1 MGSFSSNGTNNKKQT
16 TKRRGT
22 LVRVSTGEKIQYN
35 SDPERSKPKVTEK
48 QKQEAETRYQQYRSA
63 AKKNDDRELGKPWDN
78 TGDVVDSTTGT
89 VINVPEKNHGNG
101 YSPLKT
107 VGGIVQR
114 GLSQIA
120 QAGGNTLAFAEDVL
134 LRPIEWV
141 SGLEAGQLSDDAPFN
156 TWAEAIRKESDAV
169 NAYYAENSAKGGK
182 IAQTVEDLGAATVAA
197 APQAIMAFL
206 SGGGSAIASTT
217 AGLTQTATSA
227 ISPSLMNTVRNAVT
241 GMAKDPQYWASF
253 AQVVGDSYEQALADG
268 ADREK
273 ATLYALGNSV
283 LNAAVEV
290 GGGIQTLPGELQQG
304 GSALRAWIDSMVDEG
319 KEEVVQGIIERA
331 AQNAVYNKGNPIAST
346 TDENAIFNPYTAGKE
361 FAGGA
366 VVGGILSG
374 AQIGVVKG
382 INYLANRA
390 NQKQA
395 QPTTV
400 ETAPEAAQESAVQ
413 DQEAPTITP
422 EEYAKAVADA
432 QMPQE
437 VAQETVEAKDSDNR
451 DDIDPAAIR
460 KEQEKRGIVNGKVVD
475 QEALDNDP
483 FIQRVTSDTER
494 ISDAALETKAD
505 TTIEDTPEATAE
517 APKGAEVPT
526 STTTEPVTLE
536 SVAKKYGKQAEAV
549 QRTYNEGQDVQKFAD
564 AYDYAWSVG
573 KGGGYLEDVM
583 NSPVT
588 NYLTGQQIR
597 LAYQAGVAASKAAAG
612 ELASNIKPNGM
623 TGRRK
628 GTVKGEGVT
637 IADLKATFN
646 DRQGQAFKALSTITE
661 VTGIDIVLYKSEAAN
676 GKFEGS
682 QGKFKWSDDKIY
694 IDVNAGLYY
703 AKDVTELSKYT
714 MLRTFTHE
722 FTHFIEKW
730 NPQEYNDLRQ
740 VVFDTLKANGENV
753 QDLIETKMAMDE
765 SLTYD
770 RASREVVAEGLSD
783 ILPDSSFIQ
792 TLAEQHQNIF
802 QKIHEKLK
810 EFAAQLREHF
820 NSLVKNP
827 SREAN
832 ALKVGDT
839 LNYVDSVVKMFDK
852 VSTQAVEN
860 YQGANAVEEKTA
872 ETYTSKN
879 GYTITDNPEYH
890 SIEIKFDGKPA
901 EEVRNALKGNKF
913 RWNGKKGVW
922 YGKTDRQTIIDAL
935 DKAYTQKP
943 EMTFEES
950 FKNASREEKDEVL
963 KALDENLGKPGRV
976 FPTEIREAVVNK
988 EETNNGTEIDQRGVL
1003 EPDTSGQGAARL
1015 LDAVEETPVQGDGGQ
1030 REAVPVSEE
1039 RGNKA
1044 ERPDH
1049 RADAGWDGRGRSLGS
1064 GEVADVRRDD
1074 GLSGQEKTDTAAPVY
1089 ETAERKPTTEDV
1101 EERKRLMVERK
1112 KTMKEAAKKYGVTDK
1127 EASVL
1132 DNYVGGSLCY
1142 MLNLRARNGN
1152 LSAEDRGILE
1162 TIVSALKKFPQYS
1175 GRTYRNLK
1183 FKTQEQYDDF
1193 IQKHKPGDT
1202 VTFDGLTSTSKLPNG
1217 YVKVGDGVVHMVID
1231 GVSGYDIADTFG
1243 QKKQQEVLYLPGTK
1257 FEITDVTTAND
1268 GNPLIYAKE
1277 IASNGTLENED
1288 GAGHGDQGP
1297 AQSDG
1302 GNGTVGSQREP
1313 RLDGAVRSDE
1323 SVPDEARGGRGRDDV
1338 RRERGESSDGGN
1350 VPLRDEV
1357 TEQIERTSTV
1367 QPKGQNF
1374 VIGDSLDLPKGEK
1387 ARYKANVEA
1396 IRIVKQLEADG
1407 RVATP
1412 AEQEALSKYVG
1423 WGGLAN
1429 AFDAKKADWSK
1440 EYAELKDLLTDEEY
1454 AAARASTLNAH
1465 YTDISVIKAMY
1476 DGLKQL
1482 GFTGGRMLEPASG
1495 VGNFVGAMPADMA
1508 ATVKSWTMVE
1518 LDSITGLIAKHLYPN
1533 ADVRIQGFEKANLP
1547 DNYMDVAISN
1557 VPFGN
1562 FAIVDKA
1569 FPKAVTSAIHNY
1581 FFAKALAKVRT
1592 GGIVMFITS
1601 SYTMNSKDSAVR
1613 RYIMKQAD
1621 LLGAIRLPESAFKG
1635 NANTEVVTDILVLKK
1650 RAALTEYA
1658 GEAFQEAPY
1667 QYIQGYN
1674 GAYINEYFTNHPE
1687 MVLGTASMDGS
1698 MYRGNSLTYK
1708 PFTDRGSLADQ
1719 IREAFKHIQGK
1730 MDYPAT
1736 LSKERTN
1743 FAVERETKKGKN
1755 GGLVSKDGKIYK
1767 NTNGELV
1774 EQTVESADA
1783 ECITSMLAIRDAHRD
1798 LANFLQQG
1806 LNDKTIKAARKK
1818 LNQLYDGFVKKYGYL
1833 NEAKNKKLL
1842 DEDPDQYSILSLENF
1857 SQKLET
1863 GKNGKRH
1870 WVKTA
1875 SKADIFTKDTIAP
1888 NRTITS
1894 VKDVSEGL
1902 IVSRNET
1909 GGVDVAMIAKLTGKS
1924 AEDVTRELIDSRM
1937 VFKTKDGGLEP
1948 AETYLSGNVR
1958 AKLREAEALAPMD
1971 KDFQNNVEA
1980 LRPIIPEDVPY
1991 TDIFCNPG
1999 ATWIPD
2005 SVYSD
2010 FAAEMLGS
2018 RNSEWSPV
2026 VTIKRMPETGN
2037 FTVELKNKWLKTN
2050 ANNTQRWGT
2059 PQRSFLNLFDA
2070 MLNSRSVVIRYKTE
2084 DGSSVVDKDA
2094 TAAANEKIENIKKE
2108 FQEWLW
2114 KDEARKTELASLY
2127 NETFNA
2133 IVNTRYN
2140 GDNLTVNGA
2149 NAMKPLRP
2157 HQRDA
2162 VQRIISSGGNTLLA
2176 HKVGAGKTYEMAAA
2190 AMKLKQLGIVKKP
2203 MFIVPKSLV
2212 SQWGKEFKDFFP
2224 TAKLLVADDK
2234 SFSPANRKI
2243 NANRI
2248 ANNNYDAVIVSYEQ
2262 FEKIPMSADFQA
2274 QFYQEQI
2281 DDVIRAI
2288 EEEREASGK
2297 NSLSIKDLEKKR
2309 KKLQNKLEKLTSKE
2323 KDEDSIEFEQLG
2335 VDSLFVDEA
2344 HNFKNLE
2351 YTTSMSNVAGLGN
2364 KDGSGRAFDLYT
2376 KVRYLQGLNGGRG
2389 IVFATAT
2396 PVMNSMSE
2404 MYIMQRYLQPDLL
2417 NQIGLNTF
2425 DAWAKQFGEVVNG
2438 VEIKPSGQGYRVKQS
2453 FSRFKNMNELQLLFR
2468 NFADVLTSIP
2478 GLKIPKIK
2486 GGKVNVVVCEPGEF
2500 QKNYMLELEKRAD
2513 NVKNVDPSV
2522 DNMLKI
2528 TSDGRKVAYT
2538 QRMIDPSLPYEDGC
2552 KIYRCCDNIV
2562 SKYKESKNI
2571 KGTQLV
2577 FLDMA
2582 TPKGKSS
2589 KETDVESG
2597 ADVESAQLYDDIRA
2611 RLVKLGIPKGEI
2623 AFIHEADTDAKKKE
2637 LFQDVNDG
2645 TVRVL
2650 IGSTGKMGV
2659 GMNAQKRVVA
2669 IHHLDAPWRPGDVE
2683 QRNGRAFRQGNIN
2696 DEVECFTY
2704 VTEGSFDARLW
2715 DILDRKQNFINQIM
2729 NGENVGR
2736 ETEDTGEVTLSAAE
2750 VKALASGSP
2759 LILEQVQLDTDIK
2772 KLESLQR
2779 AHSSSV
2785 NRAKSYLTQDEAKIA
2800 SLEKTIE
2807 NGKADL
2813 ASRVDTYS
2821 DDKFSMTVG
2830 RQKFTDKKEAGAAL
2844 MAAITAK
2851 AGEEYTA
2858 VGKFAGFELKV
2869 RKTDAEYTGLIS
2881 GKNGYPFRVY
2891 STETTRMVT
2900 NMCSTVFNMPDTIKG
2915 WETNLEETRKD
2926 LEEQKNLIAEPFT
2939 KQTELDQKRK
2949 RYNEVMEILNP
2960 KEEQSLD
2967 SIEEEEQSR
2976 EYLLEEEQTRQQSYT
2991 DREVLAIAAED
3002 VSVDG
3007 LNAGEQDALRIFK
3020 NRLNTLE
3027 DLQVKRQEQGRKYKE
3042 QQFGEKVDRA
3052 EAEKTLNRM
3061 KVLDTQIERAS
3072 QDVLKVEETEVLR
3085 RVLKKART
3093 VVENQEREHGK
3104 ELLARYRDRRANAAT
3119 IKKYRERLK
3128 TDVDSLAKWIVHPN
3142 NKDVI
3147 QHIPDTIKNAVIPFL
3162 NSIDFTSKRQLNGGD
3177 ATKADAEFV
3186 KRVKTLN
3193 AALKENINVQ
3203 GLYSGYND
3211 LPPYFMERLQG
3222 FVDTVQDLVDK
3233 NTGDFVVNRMTGEE
3247 LRNLSEIV
3255 RVLKT
3260 TIINMNKFH
3269 ANAMFQ
3275 HVYEAGEDSMTHMEE
3290 FKNAGKE
3297 NGVSNFFLWQQ
3308 MRPAYGF
3315 ERFGKGGKA
3324 VWDGLRRGQA
3334 KLAFNAEEIKQ
3345 FAENAYSADEVKAWE
3360 KETKTFT
3367 LGNDTVTI
3375 PVSYIMSLYELS
3387 KRPQAMGHLM
3397 GEGIR
3402 VATFK
3407 NGKEKVSDVGHK
3419 LTKGDLETIIN
3430 SLSDRQKE
3438 VADELQKYMAD
3449 QGGKWGNYVSM
3460 ARFGEE
3466 LFGEEHYFPIN
3477 SDGRQLSANADEAP
3491 SNASLYALLNMSFT
3505 KELNEEA
3512 TNRLV
3517 LYSVFDVFSNHMS
3530 SMAQYNAM
3538 ALPVL
3543 DAIKWFNYTRT
3554 ELIDGAKVR
3563 MGSVRDEMNRAF
3575 GVPEESKPGSG
3586 KKGYAESFVM
3596 NILKGFNGTEAQ
3608 GVPEDTPLISMLHR
3622 YNAAQ
3627 VAFNARVAF
3636 LQPLA
3641 ITRAAMILD
3650 YASIMRGVSDVANLK
3665 KNIQEMK
3672 KYSGIAAWKDLG
3684 FYDVN
3689 ISRGLNAIIK
3699 HDDTIPERVLEVGT
3713 KGAEWGD
3720 RVTWAAIWSA
3730 CKTQVAKR
3738 MNPSAK
3744 GYYEAVSD
3752 LFEEVIYK
3760 TQVVDSIIAKN
3771 QFLRSKSFG
3780 ARSFGSFMNEP
3791 STTASMLTNAYD
3803 QYNMDLKRG
3812 MNKTQAWQKNR
3823 QLIVRTTYVYAI
3835 TAILTAAIESIPDA
3849 WRDDDD
3855 YETGLEKWWEA
3866 MKGNLVDELMPFN
3879 KLPIMSDLYNV
3890 VKSILE
3896 KVGVDT
3902 YGFEPNT
3909 FYSQLYNYIVKGTE
3923 IIYDKITGADTNY
3936 TWYGGAYKLLQAA
3949 SGLSGLP
3956 MSAVTREVV
3965 TLWNNSVG
3973 TMAPSLKAKTYD
3985 PGDKA
3990 EIKYAYQD
3998 GYLTAEEATAQLM
4011 EKGLVED
4018 KNDAYWAIQK
4028 WDSGDASYSRYDKLY
4043 DAAKNG
4049 GSINTPMREL
4059 TSHGYT
4065 EKDVISQLKS
4075 QIGKWYKEGE
4085 STRSE
4090 AIRMLTRYCGMTRD
4104 EATEKIKKYDEE
4116 KK

>member
-1 MGSFSSNGTNNKKQT
+1 
-16 TKRRGT
+16 
-22 LVRVSTGEKIQYN
+22 
-35 SDPERSKPKVTEK
+35 
-48 QKQEAETRYQQYRSA
+48 
-63 AKKNDDRELGKPWDN
+63 
-78 TGDVVDSTTGT
+78 
-89 VINVPEKNHGNG
+89 
-101 YSPLKT
+101 
-107 VGGIVQR
+107 
-114 GLSQIA
+114 
-120 QAGGNTLAFAEDVL
+120 
-134 LRPIEWV
+134 
-141 SGLEAGQLSDDAPFN
+141 
-156 TWAEAIRKESDAV
+156 
-169 NAYYAENSAKGGK
+169 
-182 IAQTVEDLGAATVAA
+182 
-197 APQAIMAFL
+197 
-206 SGGGSAIASTT
+206 
-217 AGLTQTATSA
+217 
-227 ISPSLMNTVRNAVT
+227 
-241 GMAKDPQYWASF
+241 
-253 AQVVGDSYEQALADG
+253 
-268 ADREK
+268 
-273 ATLYALGNSV
+273 
-283 LNAAVEV
+283 
-290 GGGIQTLPGELQQG
+290 
-304 GSALRAWIDSMVDEG
+304 
-319 KEEVVQGIIERA
+319 
-331 AQNAVYNKGNPIAST
+331 
-346 TDENAIFNPYTAGKE
+346 
-361 FAGGA
+361 
-366 VVGGILSG
+366 
-374 AQIGVVKG
+374 
-382 INYLANRA
+382 
-390 NQKQA
+390 
-395 QPTTV
+395 
-400 ETAPEAAQESAVQ
+400 
-413 DQEAPTITP
+413 
-422 EEYAKAVADA
+422 
-432 QMPQE
+432 
-437 VAQETVEAKDSDNR
+437 
-451 DDIDPAAIR
+451 
-460 KEQEKRGIVNGKVVD
+460 
-475 QEALDNDP
+475 
-483 FIQRVTSDTER
+483 
-494 ISDAALETKAD
+494 
-505 TTIEDTPEATAE
+505 
-517 APKGAEVPT
+517 
-526 STTTEPVTLE
+526 
-536 SVAKKYGKQAEAV
+536 
-549 QRTYNEGQDVQKFAD
+549 
-564 AYDYAWSVG
+564 
-573 KGGGYLEDVM
+573 
-583 NSPVT
+583 
-588 NYLTGQQIR
+588 
-597 LAYQAGVAASKAAAG
+597 
-612 ELASNIKPNGM
+612 
-623 TGRRK
+623 
-628 GTVKGEGVT
+628 
-637 IADLKATFN
+637 
-646 DRQGQAFKALSTITE
+646 
-661 VTGIDIVLYKSEAAN
+661 
-676 GKFEGS
+676 
-682 QGKFKWSDDKIY
+682 
-694 IDVNAGLYY
+694 
-703 AKDVTELSKYT
+703 
-714 MLRTFTHE
+714 
-722 FTHFIEKW
+722 
-730 NPQEYNDLRQ
+730 
-740 VVFDTLKANGENV
+740 
-753 QDLIETKMAMDE
+753 
-765 SLTYD
+765 
-770 RASREVVAEGLSD
+770 
-783 ILPDSSFIQ
+783 
-792 TLAEQHQNIF
+792 
-802 QKIHEKLK
+802 
-810 EFAAQLREHF
+810 
-820 NSLVKNP
+820 
-827 SREAN
+827 
-832 ALKVGDT
+832 
-839 LNYVDSVVKMFDK
+839 
-852 VSTQAVEN
+852 
-860 YQGANAVEEKTA
+860 
-872 ETYTSKN
+872 
-879 GYTITDNPEYH
+879 
-890 SIEIKFDGKPA
+890 
-901 EEVRNALKGNKF
+901 
-913 RWNGKKGVW
+913 
-922 YGKTDRQTIIDAL
+922 
-935 DKAYTQKP
+935 
-943 EMTFEES
+943 
-950 FKNASREEKDEVL
+950 
-963 KALDENLGKPGRV
+963 
-976 FPTEIREAVVNK
+976 
-988 EETNNGTEIDQRGVL
+988 
-1003 EPDTSGQGAARL
+1003 
-1015 LDAVEETPVQGDGGQ
+1015 
-1030 REAVPVSEE
+1030 
-1039 RGNKA
+1039 
-1044 ERPDH
+1044 
-1049 RADAGWDGRGRSLGS
+1049 
-1064 GEVADVRRDD
+1064 
-1074 GLSGQEKTDTAAPVY
+1074 
-1089 ETAERKPTTEDV
+1089 
-1101 EERKRLMVERK
+1101 
-1112 KTMKEAAKKYGVTDK
+1112 
-1127 EASVL
+1127 
-1132 DNYVGGSLCY
+1132 
-1142 MLNLRARNGN
+1142 
-1152 LSAEDRGILE
+1152 
-1162 TIVSALKKFPQYS
+1162 
-1175 GRTYRNLK
+1175 
-1183 FKTQEQYDDF
+1183 
-1193 IQKHKPGDT
+1193 
-1202 VTFDGLTSTSKLPNG
+1202 
-1217 YVKVGDGVVHMVID
+1217 
-1231 GVSGYDIADTFG
+1231 
-1243 QKKQQEVLYLPGTK
+1243 
-1257 FEITDVTTAND
+1257 
-1268 GNPLIYAKE
+1268 
-1277 IASNGTLENED
+1277 
-1288 GAGHGDQGP
+1288 
-1297 AQSDG
+1297 
-1302 GNGTVGSQREP
+1302 
-1313 RLDGAVRSDE
+1313 
-1323 SVPDEARGGRGRDDV
+1323 
-1338 RRERGESSDGGN
+1338 
-1350 VPLRDEV
+1350 
-1357 TEQIERTSTV
+1357 
-1367 QPKGQNF
+1367 
-1374 VIGDSLDLPKGEK
+1374 
-1387 ARYKANVEA
+1387 
-1396 IRIVKQLEADG
+1396 
-1407 RVATP
+1407 
-1412 AEQEALSKYVG
+1412 
-1423 WGGLAN
+1423 
-1429 AFDAKKADWSK
+1429 
-1440 EYAELKDLLTDEEY
+1440 
-1454 AAARASTLNAH
+1454 
-1465 YTDISVIKAMY
+1465 MY

-1508 ATVKSWTMVE
+1508 STVKSWTMVE

-1635 NANTEVVTDILVLKK
+1635 NAGTEVVTDILVLKK

-1833 NEAKNKKLL
+1833 NETKNKKLL

-1894 VKDVSEGL
+1894 VKDVAEGL

-1958 AKLREAEALAPMD
+1958 AKLREAEALAPID

-2018 RNSEWSPV
+2018 RNSEWSPA

-2037 FTVELKNKWLKTN
+2037 FTVELKDKWLKTN

-2114 KDEARKTELASLY
+2114 KDEGRKTELASLY

-2234 SFSPANRKI
+2234 SFTPANRKI

-2478 GLKIPKIK
+2478 GLKIPKMK

-2844 MAAITAK
+2844 MSAITAK

-2900 NMCSTVFNMPDTIKG
+2900 NMCSTVFNLPDTIKR

-2939 KQTELDQKRK
+2939 KQAELDQKRK

-2967 SIEEEEQSR
+2967 SIDDDTVQEQSR
-2976 EYLLEEEQTRQQSYT
+2976 EYLLEDDEDQTGPIEQAISSARTSIMQVPALFKHKDVRFGKTNIDIGGGRFDLATDYLASIGTQNLVFDPYNRGEEVNSGTLAYLQAGNRADTATCANVLNVIAEPAARANVILEVAKAIKKDGTAYFMVYEGNGTGIGKQTSAGYQNNRKTADYVSEIEQYFDIVQRKGKLIIAENPKLNLPKAAWEISPGKAVMYQARQQSYT

-3042 QQFGEKVDRA
+3042 QQFGGKVDRA

-3142 NKDVI
+3142 NKDVT

-3222 FVDTVQDLVDK
+3222 FVDTVQDIVDK
-3233 NTGDFVVNRMTGEE
+3233 NPGDFVVNRMTSEE

-3275 HVYEAGEDSMTHMEE
+3275 HVYEAGEDSMTHMEAFE
-3290 FKNAGKE
+3290 NAEKE

-3345 FAENAYSADEVKAWE
+3345 FAEGAYSADEVKAWE

-3375 PVSYIMSLYELS
+3375 PVSHIMSLYELS

-3419 LTKGDLETIIN
+3419 LTKGALDTIIN

-3438 VADELQKYMAD
+3438 VADSLQKYMAD
-3449 QGGKWGNYVSM
+3449 QGGKWGNYVST

-3608 GVPEDTPLISMLHR
+3608 GAPEDSVGIAALHR

-3627 VAFNARVAF
+3627 VAFNGRVVF

-3650 YASIMRGVSDVANLK
+3650 YASIMRGVSDAANLK
-3665 KNIQEMK
+3665 KNIREME
-3672 KYSGIAAWKDLG
+3672 KYSGIAAWKSLG

-3699 HDDTIPERVLEVGT
+3699 HDDTIPERILEVGT

-3771 QFLRSKSFG
+3771 QFLRSKGFL

-3855 YETGLEKWWEA
+3855 YENALEKWWEA

-3890 VKSILE
+3890 LKGILE

-3949 SGLSGLP
+3949 SGLSGIPL
-3956 MSAVTREVV
+3956 SATTREVV
-3965 TLWNNSVG
+3965 ALWNNSVG
-3973 TMAPSLKAKTYD
+3973 TMAPSLKVKTYD

-3998 GYLTAEEATAQLM
+3998 GYLTAKEATARLM

-4018 KNDAYWAIQK
+4018 KNDAYWTIQK

-4043 DAAKNG
+4043 DAAKSG
-4049 GSINTPMREL
+4049 GSINAPMREL
-4059 TSHGYT
+4059 TRNGYT

-4090 AIRMLTRYCGMTRD
+4090 AIRMLTRYCGMSRSD
-4104 EATEKIKKYDEE
+4104 AEERVRKYDEE
-4116 KK
+4116 KKK

>member
-134 LRPIEWV
+134 LRPVEWM
-141 SGLEAGQLSDDAPFN
+141 SGLEAGQISDDSLFN
-156 TWAEAIRKESDAV
+156 KWAENIRKESDAV
-169 NAYYAENSAKGGK
+169 NAYYAKNSAKGGK

-241 GMAKDPQYWASF
+241 GMAKDPQYWTSF

-290 GGGIQTLPGELQQG
+290 GGGIQTLPSELQKG
-304 GSALRAWIDSMVDEG
+304 GPALRAWIDSMVDEG

-331 AQNAVYNKGNPIAST
+331 AQNVVYNRGNPIAST

-366 VVGGILSG
+366 VVGGILGG
-374 AQIGVVKG
+374 AQMGVVKG
-382 INYLANRA
+382 MDYLANRA

-395 QPTTV
+395 QSPTV
-400 ETAPEAAQESAVQ
+400 ETAPEAAPTAKE
-413 DQEAPTITP
+413 QEAPTITP

-437 VAQETVEAKDSDNR
+437 VAQETVEEEDSDDW
-451 DDIDPAAIR
+451 DDIDPAYIR
-460 KEQEKRGIVNGKVVD
+460 KELEKRGIVNGEVVD
-475 QEALDNDP
+475 QEALDSDP
-483 FIQRVTSDTER
+483 FIQRVR
-494 ISDAALETKAD
+494 SDAERTSGAEQAEA
-505 TTIEDTPEATAE
+505 TIEEPTAVAKESVTTE
-517 APKGAEVPT
+517 APQDVEVPT
-526 STTTEPVTLE
+526 TTEEPVTLE
-536 SVAKKYGKQAEAV
+536 SVTKKYGKQAEAV

-588 NYLTGQQIR
+588 NYLTNQQMQ
-597 LAYQAGVAASKAAAG
+597 LAYQTGVAASKAAAG

-623 TGRRK
+623 TGRRR

-646 DRQGQAFKALSTITE
+646 DRQGQAYKALSTIAE
-661 VTGIDIVLYKSEAAN
+661 VTGIDIVLYKSKATN

-753 QDLIETKMAMDE
+753 QDLIEAKMAMDE
-765 SLTYD
+765 SLSYD

-792 TLAEQHQNIF
+792 TLADQHQNIF
-802 QKIHEKLK
+802 QKLHEKLK

-839 LNYVDSVVKMFDK
+839 LNYVDSVVKVFDK

-860 YQGANAVEEKTA
+860 YQSANAVAANFT
-872 ETYTSKN
+872 
-879 GYTITDNPEYH
+879 
-890 SIEIKFDGKPA
+890 
-901 EEVRNALKGNKF
+901 
-913 RWNGKKGVW
+913 
-922 YGKTDRQTIIDAL
+922 
-935 DKAYTQKP
+935 
-943 EMTFEES
+943 ES
-950 FKNASREEKDEVL
+950 FENATRAEKDEVI
-963 KALDENLGKPGRV
+963 AAMDANMGKPGRV

-988 EETNNGTEIDQRGVL
+988 EETSNGTEIDQRGVL

-1030 REAVPVSEE
+1030 RETVPVSAE
-1039 RGNKA
+1039 RGDET

-1049 RADAGWDGRGRSLGS
+1049 RADAGRDGRGRSLGS

-1074 GLSGQEKTDTAAPVY
+1074 GLSEEATDGRTENLEDDRGNQEGTGKHDAGAEEGTGGSAEVRAEPSSLWERRDVIVEPKADSIVGKEAEALKAYGAKSVVIRDADWDAAGLKHHSLVHGDSVY
-1089 ETAERKPTTEDV
+1089 MRETIPAESAGMIAPHEGTH
-1101 EERKRLMVERK
+1101 LMKRK
-1112 KTMKEAAKKYGVTDK
+1112 KYAPYLDFIERTPEMLNMGSKRAQELMAAAAKHRDMDFFDLPTDDAKREKALITIYDELNAMVYGHIAANKLIGLK
-1127 EASVL
+1127 EQLHEAFK
-1132 DNYVGGSLCY
+1132 DFDAY
-1142 MLNLRARNGN
+1142 A
-1152 LSAEDRGILE
+1152 AELTAIH
-1162 TIVSALKKFPQYS
+1162 
-1175 GRTYRNLK
+1175 
-1183 FKTQEQYDDF
+1183 EQYIDSL
-1193 IQKHKPGDT
+1193 KP
-1202 VTFDGLTSTSKLPNG
+1202 K
-1217 YVKVGDGVVHMVID
+1217 
-1231 GVSGYDIADTFG
+1231 ADT
-1243 QKKQQEVLYLPGTK
+1243 
-1257 FEITDVTTAND
+1257 TT
-1268 GNPLIYAKE
+1268 LHE
-1277 IASNGTLENED
+1277 
-1288 GAGHGDQGP
+1288 
-1297 AQSDG
+1297 
-1302 GNGTVGSQREP
+1302 
-1313 RLDGAVRSDE
+1313 
-1323 SVPDEARGGRGRDDV
+1323 
-1338 RRERGESSDGGN
+1338 
-1350 VPLRDEV
+1350 EV
-1357 TEQIERTSTV
+1357 TEQVERTSTV

-1440 EYAELKDLLTDEEY
+1440 EYAELKDLLTDAEY
-1454 AAARASTLNAH
+1454 SAARASTLNAH

-1508 ATVKSWTMVE
+1508 STVKSWTMVE

-1569 FPKAVTSAIHNY
+1569 FPKAVTGAIHNY

-1621 LLGAIRLPESAFKG
+1621 LLGAIRLPDSAFRG
-1635 NANTEVVTDILVLKK
+1635 NAGTEVVTDILVLKK

-1667 QYIQGYN
+1667 QYIKSYN

-1687 MVLGTASMDGS
+1687 MVLGTATMDGS

-1755 GGLVSKDGKIYK
+1755 GGLVAKDGKIYK

-1783 ECITSMLAIRDAHRD
+1783 ERITSMLAIRDAHRD

-1818 LNQLYDGFVKKYGYL
+1818 LNQLYDSFVKKYGYL
-1833 NEAKNKKLL
+1833 NETKNKKLL

-1857 SQKLET
+1857 SQKLER

-1870 WVKTA
+1870 WAKTA

-1894 VKDVSEGL
+1894 VKDVAEGL

-1937 VFKTKDGGLEP
+1937 VFKTRDGGLEP

-1971 KDFQNNVEA
+1971 KDFQNNVDA

-2018 RNSEWSPV
+2018 RNSEWSPA

-2114 KDEARKTELASLY
+2114 KDEGRKAELASLY

-2234 SFSPANRKI
+2234 SFTPANRKI

-2274 QFYQEQI
+2274 KFYQEQI

-2478 GLKIPKIK
+2478 GLKIPKMK

-2552 KIYRCCDNIV
+2552 KIYRCCDNII
-2562 SKYKESKNI
+2562 SRYKESKNI

-2589 KETDVESG
+2589 KETDVEDG

-2611 RLVKLGIPKGEI
+2611 RLVKLGIPKDEI

-2800 SLEKTIE
+2800 SLKKTIE

-2813 ASRVDTYS
+2813 AARVDSYS

-3345 FAENAYSADEVKAWE
+3345 FAEDAYSADEVKAWE

-3375 PVSYIMSLYELS
+3375 PVSHIMSLYELS

-3879 KLPIMSDLYNV
+3879 KLPVMSDLYNV
-3890 VKSILE
+3890 VKGILE

-3998 GYLTAEEATAQLM
+3998 GYLTAEEATARLM

-4028 WDSGDASYSRYDKLY
+4028 WDSGDASYSRYGKLY
-4043 DAAKNG
+4043 EAAKSG
-4049 GSINTPMREL
+4049 GSISEPMREL

-4065 EKDVISQLKS
+4065 DKDVISQLKS